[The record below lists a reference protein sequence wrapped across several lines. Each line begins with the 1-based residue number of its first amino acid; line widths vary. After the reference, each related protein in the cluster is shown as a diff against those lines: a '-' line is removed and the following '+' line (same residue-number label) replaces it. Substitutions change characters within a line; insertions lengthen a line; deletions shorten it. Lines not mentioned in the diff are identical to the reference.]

1 MTLTKSLRAAI
12 ILAACLLA
20 ALPSYSAE
28 ITLTSQGTGII
39 NNPSIQKA
47 EEAAKQDAYSKAITQ
62 HALKLVPQSTA
73 YSVLKKLPVLIS
85 ERGMQDATVI
95 RLVSKNRQANVIYAT
110 YEFTVNDDFLKQW
123 ISANKFDIP
132 AEFRPRIMLAV
143 TTTAPGEKNREWWNA
158 TGNKKYSGFESRLA
172 TELSQWGENIFMEA
186 PESRAA
192 GADPIMIASLFK
204 ADLLISGSIRIQPV
218 GGSMNQCIL
227 KLNLVN
233 VAGRSVTGTWN
244 ISKKAELPV
253 KDMYGLVISSILDD
267 LRQKIDQKITALP
280 TPSFTTTI
288 CIDNIK
294 NHESYQRVY
303 DALASTDGVMEIQ
316 IKSIYGHS
324 ICHTAKIKGTLE
336 DIMLSF
342 KNKNLPGI
350 DIQIKDDSA
359 RLIIE

>member
-12 ILAACLLA
+12 ILAACLLT

-39 NNPSIQKA
+39 NSPSIQKA

-62 HALKLVPQSTA
+62 HALKLVPQSSA
-73 YSVLKKLPVLIS
+73 YAVLNKLPVIIS

-95 RLVSKNRQANVIYAT
+95 RLVSRNRQANVVYAT
-110 YEFTVNDDFLKQW
+110 YEFTVRDDFLKQW
-123 ISANKFDIP
+123 ITANKFDIP

-172 TELSQWGENIFMEA
+172 TELSQWGENVFMEA

-192 GADPIMIASLFK
+192 GAIPITIAALFK
-204 ADLLISGSIRIQPV
+204 ADLLISGSIRIQPL

-227 KLNLVN
+227 KLNLVS
-233 VAGRSVTGTWN
+233 VPGGTVTGSWN
-244 ISKKAELPV
+244 ITKKAELPV
-253 KDMYGLVISSILDD
+253 NDMYGLVISSILDE
-267 LRQKIDQKITALP
+267 LRQKIDQKIKLTSIPA
-280 TPSFTTTI
+280 FITTI
-288 CIDNIK
+288 CIDNII

-316 IKSIYGHS
+316 IMSIYGHS

-336 DIMLSF
+336 DIMLNF
-342 KNKNLPGI
+342 KNKNIPGI

>member
-12 ILAACLLA
+12 ILAACMLTS
-20 ALPSYSAE
+20 LPVYSAE

-39 NNPSIQKA
+39 NSPSIQKA
-47 EEAAKQDAYSKAITQ
+47 EESAKQDAYSKAMTQ
-62 HALKLVPQSTA
+62 HALKLVPQSSA
-73 YSVLKKLPVLIS
+73 YAVLNKLPVLMS

-95 RLVSKNRQANVIYAT
+95 RLVSKNRQTNVVYAT
-110 YEFTVNDDFLKQW
+110 YEFTVKDDFMRQW

-132 AEFRPRIMLAV
+132 AESRPRIMLAV
-143 TTTAPGEKNREWWNA
+143 STTAPGEKNREWWNS
-158 TGNKKYSGFESRLA
+158 TGKIKYSGFESRLA
-172 TELSQWGENIFMEA
+172 SELSQWGENVFIEA

-192 GADPIMIASLFK
+192 GAVPITIASLFK
-204 ADLLISGSIRIQPV
+204 AELLLSGSIRVQSL

-233 VAGRSVTGTWN
+233 VPGKTVIGSWN
-244 ISKKAELPV
+244 LSKKAELPV
-253 KDMYGLVISSILDD
+253 NDMYGLVISSILDE
-267 LRQKIDQKITALP
+267 LRQKIDQKITLTT
-280 TPSFTTTI
+280 TPSFITTI
-288 CIDNIK
+288 CIDNIRD
-294 NHESYQRVY
+294 HESYQRVY
-303 DALASTDGVMEIQ
+303 DALVSTDGVMEIQ
-316 IKSIYGHS
+316 ISSIYGHS

-342 KNKNLPGI
+342 KSKNLPGI

>member
-1 MTLTKSLRAAI
+1 MTPTKSLKAAV
-12 ILAACLLA
+12 ILAACLLT

-28 ITLTSQGTGII
+28 IILTSQGTGII
-39 NNPSIQKA
+39 NSPSIQKA
-47 EEAAKQDAYSKAITQ
+47 EEAAKQDAYSKAITK
-62 HALKLVPQSTA
+62 HALKLVPQS
-73 YSVLKKLPVLIS
+73 SVYAVLNKLPGLIT

-95 RLVSKNRQANVIYAT
+95 RLVSKNRQANVVYAT
-110 YEFTVNDDFLKQW
+110 YEFTMKDDFLKQW
-123 ISANKFDIP
+123 ISANRFDIP
-132 AEFRPRIMLAV
+132 AEFRPRIILAV
-143 TTTAPGEKNREWWNA
+143 TTNSPSEKNREWWNS
-158 TGNKKYSGFESRLA
+158 TGNKKYSVFESRLA
-172 TELSQWGENIFMEA
+172 TELSQWGENVFMEA

-204 ADLLISGSIRIQPV
+204 ADLLVSGSIRIQSL

-233 VAGRSVTGTWN
+233 VSSKSVIGSWN
-244 ISKKAELPV
+244 LSKKAEMPV
-253 KDMYGLVISSILDD
+253 NDMYGLVISSILDD
-267 LRQKIDQKITALP
+267 LRQKIDQKITAVS
-280 TPSFTTTI
+280 TPAFVTAI
-288 CIDNIK
+288 CIDNIR

-303 DALASTDGVMEIQ
+303 DALASTDGIMEIQ
-316 IKSIYGHS
+316 ISSIYGHS